1 MFCRLRGGFVK
12 ATSDDPADISDVTY
26 VNEIRRGWPL
36 ILGCAIG
43 IGIGIMALPYSTAG
57 LFVSALEREYGWT
70 RTEISLGPTI
80 LLAIV
85 ALASPAVGW
94 LADRISPMVIIA
106 VSMTAVAG
114 AFTLLSQMGP
124 AVSEYY
130 IICAGM
136 AFLGAGASTVVFAR
150 IVCANFFHRRG
161 LALGL
166 VMAGNGVTAM
176 LSPIVIGPIISH
188 YGWRIGYLAIA
199 IVILIG
205 TLLIALLLRSRAS
218 TGTVKSTAQI
228 HKGVFFS
235 EALGMWHFWVMG
247 GAFLLGT
254 LATTGMI
261 VHLVPFLTDSG
272 VSTTRATATASAIG
286 AGLIVGRLLTGWLMD
301 RFVANRVGAVMMA
314 VSALG
319 LLVLALGDK
328 SMAPLG
334 AAAIGLCIGAE
345 LDVIGY
351 LTGRYFGMGAFG
363 RIYGALYMFC
373 AAGTALSPI
382 FFGLSIDFTG
392 SYTSGLLAGVTMLTL
407 SSIMLYLLPKFPA
420 T

>member
-1 MFCRLRGGFVK
+1 MK
-12 ATSDDPADISDVTY
+12 AISSDSDHISDVTHI
-26 VNEIRRGWPL
+26 NEIRRGWPL

-57 LFVSALEREYGWT
+57 LFISALEQEYGWT

-85 ALASPAVGW
+85 ALVSPAVGW
-94 LADRISPMVIIA
+94 LADRISPLVIIT

-114 AFTLLSQMGP
+114 AFGLLSQMGP
-124 AVSEYY
+124 VVTEYY
-130 IICAGM
+130 MICAGM
-136 AFLGAGASTVVFAR
+136 ALLGAGASTVVFAR
-150 IVCANFFHRRG
+150 IVCTNFFQRRG

-176 LSPIVIGPIISH
+176 LSPIVIGPIISN
-188 YGWRIGYLAIA
+188 YGWRTGYLAIA

-205 TLLIALLLRSRAS
+205 TPFIILLLRSRAS
-218 TGTVKSTAQI
+218 TEQSQPTVPMQDGI
-228 HKGVFFS
+228 CFS
-235 EALGMWHFWVMG
+235 SALAMWHFWVMS

-254 LATTGMI
+254 LATTGMV

-272 VSTTRATATASAIG
+272 VTMARAAATASAVG
-286 AGLIVGRLLTGWLMD
+286 AGLIGGRLLTGWLMD

-319 LLVLALGDK
+319 LLLLALGDK
-328 SMAPLG
+328 AMAPLG
-334 AAAIGLCIGAE
+334 AVAIGLCIGAE

-382 FFGLSIDFTG
+382 FYGLSIDLTG
-392 SYTSGLLAGVTMLTL
+392 AYTAGLLVGATMLFI
-407 SSIMLYLLPKFPA
+407 SSIMLYILPRFQNA
-420 T
+420 

>member
-1 MFCRLRGGFVK
+1 VK
-12 ATSDDPADISDVTY
+12 AISGDSDNISEATQI
-26 VNEIRRGWPL
+26 NEIRRGWPL

-57 LFVSALEREYGWT
+57 LFISALEQEFGWT

-85 ALASPAVGW
+85 ALVSPAVGW
-94 LADRISPMVIIA
+94 LADRISPLVIIT

-114 AFTLLSQMGP
+114 AFGLLSQMGP
-124 AVSEYY
+124 VVTEYFM
-130 IICAGM
+130 ICAGM
-136 AFLGAGASTVVFAR
+136 ALLGAGASTVVFAR
-150 IVCANFFHRRG
+150 IVCANFFQRRG

-199 IVILIG
+199 ILILIG
-205 TLLIALLLRSRAS
+205 TPFIILLLRSRA
-218 TGTVKSTAQI
+218 GTEQSQPTVQMQE
-228 HKGVFFS
+228 GVCFS
-235 EALGMWHFWVMG
+235 SALAMWHFWVMS

-254 LATTGMI
+254 LATTGMV

-272 VSTTRATATASAIG
+272 VTMARAAATASAVG
-286 AGLIVGRLLTGWLMD
+286 AGLIGGRLLTGWLMD

-319 LLVLALGDK
+319 LLLLALGDK
-328 SMAPLG
+328 ALAPLG
-334 AAAIGLCIGAE
+334 AVAIGLCIGAE

-351 LTGRYFGMGAFG
+351 LTGRYFGMVAFG

-382 FFGLSIDFTG
+382 FYGLSIDLTG
-392 SYTSGLLAGVTMLTL
+392 TYTAGLLVGATMLFI
-407 SSIMLYLLPKFPA
+407 SSIMLYILPRFQNA
-420 T
+420 